1 MSEQVTSFK
10 AWWADGGRIGGGLL
24 GTYRKPGHLFPYTTA
39 ERRPGIRWW
48 AIGLFILAVGGM
60 VWYVN
65 TLFGVLGGAGRQAQE
80 HAAGGLIPGLGEVIE
95 ANPTPA
101 PGFLLAGESLGVA
114 DFSQVVERVNVRRR
128 SELERAEE
136 VVVVGTVDDVVGA
149 DEMVESAPEVMPAL
163 LGKPEIVMIRLRSY
177 WPDDGPD
184 WCLEWDEAEGRCL
197 SPTTAGDDWRAGDGA
212 LLACPPQWLGCQLRI
227 VTVGLELP
235 CSDTGVSFGCTWR
248 ECAVGLVSSAGEGEV
263 GGLHSATLRCPLGVG

>member
-10 AWWADGGRIGGGLL
+10 AWWADGGRIGGGWLR
-24 GTYRKPGHLFPYTTA
+24 GSQKPAHLFPYTTA

-48 AIGLFILAVGGM
+48 AIAMFVLVVAGM

-65 TLFGVLGGAGRQAQE
+65 TLLGVLGGAGRQAQE
-80 HAAGGLIPGLGEVIE
+80 HAAGGLIPGLGETIE

-101 PGFLLAGESLGVA
+101 PGFLFAGEPLAVA
-114 DFSQVVERVNVRRR
+114 DFSQVAERVNVRRR

-136 VVVVGTVDDVVGA
+136 VVVVGTVDDLAG
-149 DEMVESAPEVMPAL
+149 D
-163 LGKPEIVMIRLRSY
+163 RLRSY

-184 WCLEWDEAEGRCL
+184 WCLQWDEETSQCV
-197 SPTTAGDDWRAGDGA
+197 SPTTAGDDWRAGEGA

-227 VTVGLELP
+227 VTAGLELP
-235 CSDTGVSFGCTWR
+235 CSDTGVSFACNSR
-248 ECAVGLVSSAGEGEV
+248 ECAVGLVSSAGEV

>member
-10 AWWADGGRIGGGLL
+10 AWWADGGRIGGGWLR
-24 GTYRKPGHLFPYTTA
+24 GSHKPAHLFPYTTA

-48 AIGLFILAVGGM
+48 AIAMFVLAVAGM

-65 TLFGVLGGAGRQAQE
+65 TLLGVLGGAGRQARE
-80 HAAGGLIPGLGEVIE
+80 HAAGGLIPGLGEAIQ

-101 PGFLLAGESLGVA
+101 AGILWGGEPLAVA
-114 DFSQVVERVNVRRR
+114 DLGQVAERVNVRRR
-128 SELERAEE
+128 TELERAEE
-136 VVVVGTVDDVVGA
+136 VVVVGTVDDLAGT
-149 DEMVESAPEVMPAL
+149 EQVEDVLMEQDHSAL
-163 LGKPEIVMIRLRSY
+163 LGEPEIVIIRLRSY

-184 WCLEWDEAEGRCL
+184 WCLEWDELEGRCL

-227 VTVGLELP
+227 VTAGLELP
-235 CSDTGVSFGCTWR
+235 CSDTGVSFACNSR
-248 ECAVGLVSSAGEGEV
+248 ECAVGLVSSVGEV

>member
-10 AWWADGGRIGGGLL
+10 AWWADGGRIGGGWL
-24 GTYRKPGHLFPYTTA
+24 RASAKPAHLFPYTTA

-48 AIGLFILAVGGM
+48 AIAMFVLAVAGM

-65 TLFGVLGGAGRQAQE
+65 TLLGVLGGAGRQARE
-80 HAAGGLIPGLGEVIE
+80 HAAGGLIPGLGEAIQT
-95 ANPTPA
+95 NPTPA
-101 PGFLLAGESLGVA
+101 AGILWGGEPLAVA
-114 DFSQVVERVNVRRR
+114 DLGSVAERVNVRRR

-136 VVVVGTVDDVVGA
+136 VVVVAEVVDDLAGA
-149 DEMVESAPEVMPAL
+149 DEMLESVPEVMPAL
-163 LGKPEIVMIRLRSY
+163 LSEPEIVIIRLRSY

-184 WCLEWDEAEGRCL
+184 WCLQWDEEESRCL

-227 VTVGLELP
+227 VTAGLELP
-235 CSDTGVSFGCTWR
+235 CSDTGVSFGCTSR
-248 ECAVGLVSSAGEGEV
+248 ECAVGLVSSVGEV

>member
-10 AWWADGGRIGGGLL
+10 AWWADGGRIGGGWLR
-24 GTYRKPGHLFPYTTA
+24 GSQKPAHLFPYTTA

-48 AIGLFILAVGGM
+48 AIAMFVLAVAGM

-65 TLFGVLGGAGRQAQE
+65 TLLGVLGGTGRQARE
-80 HAAGGLIPGLGEVIE
+80 HAAGGLIPGLGEAIQT
-95 ANPTPA
+95 NPTPA
-101 PGFLLAGESLGVA
+101 AGILWGGEPLAVA
-114 DFSQVVERVNVRRR
+114 DLGSVAERVNVRRR

-136 VVVVGTVDDVVGA
+136 VVVVAEVVDDLAGA
-149 DEMVESAPEVMPAL
+149 DEMLESVPEVMPAL
-163 LGKPEIVMIRLRSY
+163 LSEPEIVIIRLRSY

-184 WCLEWDEAEGRCL
+184 WCLQWDEEESRCL

-227 VTVGLELP
+227 VTAGLELP
-235 CSDTGVSFGCTWR
+235 CSDTGVSFACNSR
-248 ECAVGLVSSAGEGEV
+248 ECAVGLVSSTGEV